1 MIKLYYF
8 MIEHIT
14 YYINIIKKLNTI
26 ILCQNK
32 KYKKYIKYIKYILSF
47 YMKSFYKMNLVEL
60 YLCMIML
67 IIKIL

>member
-1 MIKLYYF
+1 

-14 YYINIIKKLNTI
+14 YYINIINKLNTI

-32 KYKKYIKYIKYILSF
+32 KYKKNIQYIKYILSF

>member
-1 MIKLYYF
+1 

-32 KYKKYIKYIKYILSF
+32 KQKKNIQDIKYILSF

-60 YLCMIML
+60 YLCMIIL